1 MKTLANLTLVSRTA
15 AAAGALIALLATSCS
30 FSGLRTPAT
39 PSPHAFISYKAP
51 APDDENLR
59 LAVKDLIDM
68 KGEVTSAGSEHLYK
82 TAPPATKDAE
92 CLKYIRRRSDVTIVG
107 KANLSE
113 FAIGVSGSND
123 FFGTPI
129 NPVDKSRVPGGSSS
143 GSAVAVGMNLAD
155 VALGTD
161 TAGSIRV
168 PACCCGIAGLKT
180 TFGRIS
186 TKGVYP
192 ISPTYLDTVG
202 PMARDVDGL
211 AQGMELLE
219 PGFKNEYAQAKAA
232 KPMAKSIRIGRLHVP
247 GTNRAI
253 DAAIDARLA
262 ESGFTVI
269 PLSAEFHQE
278 WERAQRDGNLV
289 AAAASYYNNEEIR
302 RQKGVGNR
310 ASKAILFGDLVFS
323 RRFADQAQREAAIGR
338 RDHWREVLR
347 QTFKQVDAIALPVLQ
362 RAPYHRNVAF
372 TAIFEARFLRIQN
385 TVAVNYAGV
394 PAVAIP
400 VALPK
405 SESFPVTSVQFIGPA
420 NSEAALLNIGRLAE
434 KKG

>member
-1 MKTLANLTLVSRTA
+1 MKTLAHRIPVPR
-15 AAAGALIALLATSCS
+15 AAAGALTLTALLLTSCS
-30 FSGLRTPAT
+30 FSGLRKPAT
-39 PSPHAFISYKAP
+39 PEPHAFISYKAP
-51 APDDENLR
+51 APGDTNLR

-68 KGEVTSAGSEHLYK
+68 KGEVTSAGSEYLYK
-82 TAPPATKDAE
+82 NAPPATKDAE
-92 CLKYIRRRSDVTIVG
+92 CMKYIRGRRDVTIVG

-123 FFGTPI
+123 YFGTPV

-143 GSAVAVGMNLAD
+143 GSAVAVAMNLAD

-192 ISPTYLDTVG
+192 ISPKYLDTVG
-202 PMARDVDGL
+202 PLARDVDGL
-211 AQGMELLE
+211 VNGMELLE
-219 PGFKNEYAQAKAA
+219 PGFQNEYARAKAA
-232 KPMAKSIRIGRLHVP
+232 NPLAKTIRIGRLRVP
-247 GTNRAI
+247 GTDPAI
-253 DAAIDARLA
+253 DDAIDRQLA
-262 ESGFTVI
+262 AAGFTVI
-269 PLSAEFHQE
+269 PLSAEFHEE
-278 WERAQRDGNLV
+278 WAKAQHDGNLV
-289 AAAASYYNNEEIR
+289 AAAASYYNNDQIR
-302 RQKGVGNR
+302 KHKGVGNR

-323 RRFADQAQREAAIGR
+323 RKYDDEAKREAAIAR
-338 RDHWREVLR
+338 RDHWRDVLR
-347 QTFKQVDAIALPVLQ
+347 QTFKRVDAIALPVLQ

-372 TAIFEARFLRIQN
+372 TAIFEAKFIKIQN

-400 VALPK
+400 VPLHK
-405 SESFPVTSVQFIGPA
+405 SGAFPVTSVQFVGPA

-434 KKG
+434 KRS